1 MLTKNNNHSSNER
14 VTSHKDFFLQLY
26 RLLVGNF
33 NQRNTFTRG
42 VQKGVM
48 KDRDRIIN
56 QYYLSINDIK
66 TLLGVSQSTAKKVFD
81 KADELDDKKFKEF
94 RVETKKVTIKS
105 VLEINHLKLKDLKKE
120 GC

>member
-1 MLTKNNNHSSNER
+1 M
-14 VTSHKDFFLQLY
+14 Y

-66 TLLGVSQSTAKKVFD
+66 TLLGVSQSTAKK
-81 KADELDDKKFKEF
+81 
-94 RVETKKVTIKS
+94 S
-105 VLEINHLKLKDLKKE
+105 V
-120 GC
+120 